1 MLNKKL
7 LSYPQTAG
15 KGGFML
21 KEEKQTKPRE
31 SASERLA
38 RLRVR
43 VAEMQGHK
51 AEELPKPK
59 RITLSRKPEKP
70 KEFEL

>member
-7 LSYPQTAG
+7 LSYPQTAA
-15 KGGFML
+15 KGGLML
-21 KEEKQTKPRE
+21 KTEKTTSPRE

-51 AEELPKPK
+51 PEELPKPK
-59 RITLSRKPEKP
+59 RNPLSRKPNKT

>member
-1 MLNKKL
+1 
-7 LSYPQTAG
+7 
-15 KGGFML
+15 ML

-51 AEELPKPK
+51 AEELATPK
-59 RITLSRKPEKP
+59 RITHSGNPEKP
-70 KEFEL
+70 KAFEL